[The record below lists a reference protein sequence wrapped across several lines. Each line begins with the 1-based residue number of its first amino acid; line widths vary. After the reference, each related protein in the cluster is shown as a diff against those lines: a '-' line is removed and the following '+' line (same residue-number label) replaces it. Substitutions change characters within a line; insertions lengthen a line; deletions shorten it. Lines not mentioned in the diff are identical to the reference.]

1 MTSTIELDR
10 LITTRRRRR
19 RWPLVLAAGTGAI
32 LTSVATAAAYVV
44 SHAGNR
50 PLPGGIHTVEVYT
63 VDDPISTVVA
73 PQDRPGIV
81 GRFIGMC
88 DADTYYMEVGGTGLC
103 LVLNGSLGTVR
114 ATGTPDGV
122 RLDADQAAKVRA
134 IVGQDERDT
143 PERTTRVVLKYDDG
157 WAGLIKVADL
167 GTGGPV
173 TGSVIR

>member
-1 MTSTIELDR
+1 
-10 LITTRRRRR
+10 
-19 RWPLVLAAGTGAI
+19 
-32 LTSVATAAAYVV
+32 VA
-44 SHAGNR
+44 
-50 PLPGGIHTVEVYT
+50 
-63 VDDPISTVVA
+63 
-73 PQDRPGIV
+73 
-81 GRFIGMC
+81 
-88 DADTYYMEVGGTGLC
+88 TYYMEVGGTGLC